1 MGKWM
6 SANPRPR
13 QSCPNQACDYHGV
26 IGKGNI
32 VRHSYLKVKCGRRR
46 RHRCKACGK
55 TFSRNTNTPYHR
67 LHASRNLFDRVAH
80 LSVEGVSI
88 SAIARICGRSWS
100 TIARWLKKAARA
112 ARGFNDRRLRRFEM
126 AEVQADE
133 IRTLLGSLLESQSAS
148 VRRRLRLCVVCY
160 GSI

>member
-1 MGKWM
+1 M

-46 RHRCKACGK
+46 RYRCKACGK

-88 SAIARICGRSWS
+88 SAIARICGRSWHDLQVAVECSQKLGPRGMRVS
-100 TIARWLKKAARA
+100 TGPEGQEIL
-112 ARGFNDRRLRRFEM
+112 ND
-126 AEVQADE
+126 QATE
-133 IRTLLGSLLESQSAS
+133 TPHA
-148 VRRRLRLCVVCY
+148 
-160 GSI
+160 